1 MMHLF
6 TFPAMATLILAGTLP
21 SMLLAEAPDGKP
33 NILLAVG
40 GDIGWTDLGSFGWEI
55 ETP

>member
-1 MMHLF
+1 MIHLF
-6 TFPAMATLILAGTLP
+6 TFPAMATLILAGTLS

-33 NILLAVG
+33 NILLVVAD
-40 GDIGWTDLGSFGWEI
+40 DIGWTDLGSFGCEI